1 MCLHACG
8 CHYRWSAGHRHHRL
22 CRFLGSKK
30 SACARKGKTIEPSPF
45 DKINQLLRG
54 KTSLLYMCSSFYV
67 LDCFS
72 LSSAISCIARQNFD
86 WHRDWWWMRVQRLGS
101 IDWMAQTTQQ
111 IYTRRTRKNDYTNA
125 TKTKCIDGDNDIK
138 WLLWS
143 ISRKAGAHQERQC
156 FGSQYIDLLCV
167 PANIRVEFTCTIE
180 HQPINQHFTLLFK
193 YFDFNFIRIHFYRNF
208 LISFLFIR
216 NRTKDTMWLKKAKQ
230 RERKKKLNSNER

>member
-8 CHYRWSAGHRHHRL
+8 CHYRWSAGRRHHRL

-30 SACARKGKTIEPSPF
+30 AACARKGKTIEPSPF

-86 WHRDWWWMRVQRLGS
+86 WHRDWWWMRAQRLGS

-111 IYTRRTRKNDYTNA
+111 IYTRWTRKNDYTNA

-143 ISRKAGAHQERQC
+143 IYRKAGAHQERQC
-156 FGSQYIDLLCV
+156 FRIAIHRSLVCALPIFVL
-167 PANIRVEFTCTIE
+167 NSRVRSNTSPSTSTS
-180 HQPINQHFTLLFK
+180 HYSSST
-193 YFDFNFIRIHFYRNF
+193 
-208 LISFLFIR
+208 LISISSASISIETSWYLFCPFGIVQK
-216 NRTKDTMWLKKAKQ
+216 TQ
-230 RERKKKLNSNER
+230 CG